1 MQLCH
6 LNKFMKYAN
15 YLIESFMNINV
26 SIRNKRKLLEKVR
39 WFTFKITY
47 ISTANYPRLHNLV
60 TKMIK

>member
-1 MQLCH
+1 
-6 LNKFMKYAN
+6 
-15 YLIESFMNINV
+15 MNINV

-39 WFTFKITY
+39 WLTFKITY